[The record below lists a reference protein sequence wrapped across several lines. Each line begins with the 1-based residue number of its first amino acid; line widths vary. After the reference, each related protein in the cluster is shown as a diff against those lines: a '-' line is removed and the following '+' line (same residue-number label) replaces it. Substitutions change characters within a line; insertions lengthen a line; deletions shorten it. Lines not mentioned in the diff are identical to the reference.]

1 MPKYYEVESQ
11 SEYKIELNVVSNI
24 EDVADDFLTE
34 EEVTEMGLNL
44 YGSTQYFSDRMTA
57 ALVLVKQS
65 IKPGKK
71 SAIIKDNELLEALKN
86 NCRSCGDY
94 LENTR
99 RVGNRLFYYP
109 EGTGKIQTVPSYR
122 DWKKLVAGAFSFM
135 NNEDEYD
142 TSIDINLPRSNRV
155 KTVELIQKVYTWEEL
170 EVHWDSEDCY
180 YYKPDA
186 DEKAWI
192 KMMWEDSETI
202 PVPSSN

>member
-1 MPKYYEVESQ
+1 MPKYFEVESQ
-11 SEYKIELNVVSNI
+11 SQYMIELNVVHNI

-34 EEVTEMGLNL
+34 DEVKEMGLNT
-44 YGSTQYFSDRMTA
+44 YGSKQYFTERMEA

-86 NCRSCGDY
+86 NYRSCGQY
-94 LENTR
+94 LANTR

-109 EGTGKIQTVPSYR
+109 QGTAALQEAPSYKN
-122 DWKKLVAGAFSFM
+122 WKSLVATGIRFI
-135 NNEDEYD
+135 NHTYD
-142 TSIDINLPRSNRV
+142 TKLDINLPNSDRV
-155 KTVELIQKVYTWEEL
+155 KTFEMLQKVFTWEEL
-170 EVHWDSEDCY
+170 ETYWTDDDACYFNLDED
-180 YYKPDA
+180 DA
-186 DEKAWI
+186 VWM